1 MTFHW
6 LNILENL
13 KIIFIKLLSLM
24 ERLRKLKKEGESHI
38 CIQILIQKRA
48 FLIQLKSIRRRQGG
62 TGLFLASTWLTK
74 TQSTRQAHSQPPL
87 VFPWHA
93 STLLVFHPP
102 FAGCLSTAIWTK
114 MMSHLSS
121 KILLLTFPHS
131 ITFSTLNRH
140 VLRRAHALEH
150 KGFQAEHRT

>member
-1 MTFHW
+1 
-6 LNILENL
+6 
-13 KIIFIKLLSLM
+13 M

-38 CIQILIQKRA
+38 CIHILIQKRV
-48 FLIQLKSIRRRQGG
+48 FLIQLKSIWRRQGG

-74 TQSTRQAHSQPPL
+74 PQSTQQAHSQPPL

-131 ITFSTLNRH
+131 ITFSTFNRH

-150 KGFQAEHRT
+150 KGFQAEHRTQHS